1 MLETSN
7 HIGNGGERL
16 LALLQIANSA
26 FPTGSFSHSYGF
38 ETWIHDGVIRT
49 PADAE
54 RRCRDWLRYGVA
66 TGDGVA
72 MVSAFRRTL
81 YSDMDGLV
89 ELNLKVDAL
98 KLGREAKEA
107 SQKTGA
113 AFLSACRDVFRLKEI
128 SRLDAAMQ
136 AAGIQPHHALVYGV
150 AAAGM
155 GFSEGQAIETFLWSG
170 FSNLISVAGRL
181 LPIGQVELQRMI
193 AASAPLVE
201 ECAEIARTR
210 DESTMA
216 SFYAALDAASM
227 RHERL
232 ATRLCIS

>member
-1 MLETSN
+1 MLDKPN
-7 HIGNGGERL
+7 HAGNGGERL
-16 LALLQIANSA
+16 FSLLQVANSS

-38 ETWIHDGVIRT
+38 ETWIHDGVIKT

-66 TGDGVA
+66 RGDGVA
-72 MVSAFRRTL
+72 VVSAFRKTL
-81 YSDMDGLV
+81 YADMEGLV
-89 ELNLKVDAL
+89 ALNILVGAL

-107 SQKTGA
+107 SLKTGA
-113 AFLSACRDVFRLKEI
+113 AFLAASRDVFRLPEMI
-128 SRLDAAMQ
+128 RLEAAMQ
-136 AAGIQPHHALVYGV
+136 GEGAQPHHAVVYGV
-150 AAAGM
+150 TAAGM
-155 GFSEGQAIETFLWSG
+155 GFTEEQAIETYLWSG
-170 FSNLISVAGRL
+170 FSNLIAVAGRL
-181 LPIGQVELQRMI
+181 LPIGQVDLQRMI

-210 DESTMA
+210 DEEMMS
-216 SFYAALDAASM
+216 SLYAGLDAASM